1 MYMGVTELRCGQNCK
16 SYKNKSTSNVENDFA
31 QILNSKE
38 ILHNKVEEMQVNI
51 EAGNVDFEP
60 VFQIGGKAYTEEEWD
75 KLLEYVEE
83 VEEETQKALEVESE
97 KKKE

>member
-1 MYMGVTELRCGQNCK
+1 MGVTELRCGQNCK

-97 KKKE
+97 KKEE